1 MIKIANL
8 FFNIIK
14 ESKKVF
20 SDMAYTMKLI
30 KMMDKMER
38 PSIEEIQ
45 KLQKAV
51 EGFKV

>member
-30 KMMDKMER
+30 KMMDQIPR
-38 PSIEEIQ
+38 SSIEEIQ
-45 KLQKAV
+45 ELAESVNNIKL
-51 EGFKV
+51 